1 MSAATGIK
9 RLGFAVAGIVVA
21 GFAFLLALSFLISA
35 DTVRDSVKS
44 QIRAVTGFDPLLRGD
59 VAVSLFP
66 TGSVSFNDV
75 SLGDNRTGASA
86 LTAQQLVVRLRF
98 FPLLTGKIQIA
109 DVTLVRPTIT
119 VNFAPGG
126 RSNWSGHIET
136 LAQVLQPSPNLVES
150 FSEIRIAGGTVIVR
164 NDAYKVIEVLT
175 DVDFALAWPSISKSF
190 GATGR
195 FVWHD
200 EPIDATLSL
209 TDFVAALVGDRSGLK
224 LRLSG
229 APLKFAF
236 DGYLSHKPTLK
247 MEGMLAADTASLRD
261 TLRWAAYWIAP
272 TGGFGRFALKA
283 QTSVA
288 GSNISLSSVNVELD
302 GNAGEGALTFAGDG
316 RKTLQGTL
324 AVEGLDLTPYVSTA
338 RLLTDRDKNWSRRQI
353 SLDGLSGVD
362 VDLRLSAA
370 RVTIATAKLGR
381 TAVAANLRSG
391 NLTVAIGESQAF
403 GGIVNGSFGL
413 ANAPGGTDLKA
424 QLQFSDV
431 DLDQCLGELLGIRRI
446 EGKGNLGFSFDS
458 SGASVY
464 DLSKAL
470 NGTANLT
477 SRKGAIAGV
486 NIEQFLRRL
495 ERSPLS
501 GRGDLRGG
509 RTPYD
514 LLAIT
519 LKITQGT
526 AEVEEARVEAA
537 PVRLGLVGTASIP
550 ARDFD
555 LKGTATLMVSTAA
568 DAPAAF
574 ELPFLVQGPWDDP
587 LVWPDPQILINRS
600 GAAAPLLDAVRNRL
614 KRDAARPAAEPPVSA
629 APAVTSPAS
638 HPTLSGE

>member
-1 MSAATGIK
+1 
-9 RLGFAVAGIVVA
+9 
-21 GFAFLLALSFLISA
+21 
-35 DTVRDSVKS
+35 
-44 QIRAVTGFDPLLRGD
+44 
-59 VAVSLFP
+59 
-66 TGSVSFNDV
+66 
-75 SLGDNRTGASA
+75 
-86 LTAQQLVVRLRF
+86 
-98 FPLLTGKIQIA
+98 
-109 DVTLVRPTIT
+109 
-119 VNFAPGG
+119 
-126 RSNWSGHIET
+126 
-136 LAQVLQPSPNLVES
+136 
-150 FSEIRIAGGTVIVR
+150 
-164 NDAYKVIEVLT
+164 VLT

-236 DGYLSHKPTLK
+236 DGYISHKPTLK

-261 TLRWAAYWIAP
+261 TLRWAAYWISP
-272 TGGFGRFALKA
+272 SGGFGRFALKA
-283 QTSVA
+283 QTNVVGA
-288 GSNISLSSVNVELD
+288 NISLSSVNVELD
-302 GNAGEGALTFAGDG
+302 GNAGEGVLTFAGDG

-338 RLLTDRDKNWSRRQI
+338 RMLTDRDHNWSRRQI
-353 SLDGLSGVD
+353 ALDGLNTVD

-391 NLTVAIGESQAF
+391 SLTVAIGESQAF
-403 GGIVNGSFGL
+403 GGVVNGSFGL
-413 ANAPGGTDLKA
+413 ANSPAGTDLKA

-446 EGKGNLGFSFDS
+446 EGKGNLGFTLDS

-464 DLSKAL
+464 DLAKAL
-470 NGTANLT
+470 NGIANLT

-509 RTPYD
+509 KTPYD
-514 LLAIT
+514 LLAIA
-519 LKITQGT
+519 LKVTQGT
-526 AEVEEARVEAA
+526 AEVEDARVEGPA
-537 PVRLGLVGTASIP
+537 VRLGLIGSTSIP

-555 LKGTATLMVSTAA
+555 LKGTATLMASTAA
-568 DAPAAF
+568 EAPAAF

-587 LVWPDPQILINRS
+587 LIWPDPQILIKRS

-614 KRDAARPAAEPPVSA
+614 KRDARPPAEPPVST

-638 HPTLSGE
+638 HPALAGD